1 VVTVIERIRIGV
13 PICFLAMPASC
24 SRMGDKPPWWP
35 EGERD
40 GRGVEGTH
48 TASASPSPYEFR
60 DPACSHEH
68 NDTSEARFERPAAQE
83 ALERI
88 APSARTCED
97 DEFQGSWS
105 VEMMWGPDGCV
116 LYAMVV
122 GERLEPS
129 VGSCIANWYRQVAIR
144 RFGGSG
150 ASAFVSDRGA
160 TFEFSRVGKLEASV
174 IQAVVRAE
182 YNRLRACYQDG
193 LSRDPRLRGRVSAR
207 FTIRES
213 GVVARVRNAGSD
225 LPDATVV
232 SCVLSVFTTLR
243 FPKPVGGTV
252 AVVYPVMLEP
262 G

>member
-1 VVTVIERIRIGV
+1 MRPERWIAYRRCATAI
-13 PICFLAMPASC
+13 LAVLVGCGP
-24 SRMGDKPPWWP
+24 G
-35 EGERD
+35 
-40 GRGVEGTH
+40 GRGAERTH

-68 NDTSEARFERPAAQE
+68 NDSSEARFERPAAQE

-88 APSARTCED
+88 APSARACEG

-116 LYAMVV
+116 RYATVV
-122 GERLEPS
+122 GERLEPTA
-129 VGSCIANWYRQVAIR
+129 GSCIANWYRQVAIR
-144 RFGGSG
+144 RFSGSG
-150 ASAFVSDRGA
+150 ASVFVSDRGA
-160 TFEFSRVGKLEASV
+160 TFEFSRVGNLEAEV

-182 YNRLRACYQDG
+182 YNRFRTCYREG

-207 FTIRES
+207 FTIQQS
-213 GVVARVRNAGSD
+213 GLVARVGDAGSD

-232 SCVLSVFTTLR
+232 SCVLNVFTTLR
-243 FPKPVGGTV
+243 FPRPVGGTV